1 MGIRTGDARILFTWE
16 QSTSK
21 NNGSWD
27 TRPFRAAEETRS
39 PFPQSPQHCSSH
51 FRSNHSDG
59 HSCCYFSAAFAATLK
74 SRCPSFWPAPDYATK
89 LTTSRITLF
98 IPEVWTVALSPE
110 DWSLNVSTSTCNEPE
125 RCYIRFMRT
134 VRGVKLEDAD
144 AIWRILEPMLR
155 AGETYP
161 LPREMNKDEALSYWM
176 GTDHEVFVAEED
188 SEIVGTYFLKAN
200 QKGGGAHVANCG
212 YVTAA
217 AAQGRGLARM
227 MCHHSIER
235 AKERAFRAM
244 QFNFV

>member
-1 MGIRTGDARILFTWE
+1 MPDLCPDSFMARARLRNQIADFLYCTKIE
-16 QSTSK
+16 V
-21 NNGSWD
+21 GV
-27 TRPFRAAEETRS
+27 AI
-39 PFPQSPQHCSSH
+39 
-51 FRSNHSDG
+51 
-59 HSCCYFSAAFAATLK
+59 AFH
-74 SRCPSFWPAPDYATK
+74 
-89 LTTSRITLF
+89 
-98 IPEVWTVALSPE
+98 IPEVWTVALP
-110 DWSLNVSTSTCNEPE
+110 STCNRPE

-134 VRGVKLEDAD
+134 VREVKLEDAD
-144 AIWRILEPMLR
+144 AIWRILEPMVR

-161 LPREMNKDEALSYWM
+161 LPREMNKDEALAYWM

-188 SEIVGTYFLKAN
+188 GEIVGTYFLKAN

-244 QFNFV
+244 QFNFVVATNANAVRLWQSCGFQVVGRLPDAFLHPRLGYVDALVMYRAL